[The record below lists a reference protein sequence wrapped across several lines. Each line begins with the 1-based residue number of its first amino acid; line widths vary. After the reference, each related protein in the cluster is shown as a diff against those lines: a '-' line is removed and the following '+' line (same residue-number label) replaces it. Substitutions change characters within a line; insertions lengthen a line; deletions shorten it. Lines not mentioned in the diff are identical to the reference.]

1 MKCLE
6 KRASVGFN
14 VKMLACGVS
23 QDPEPAAGEQGL
35 RLAGKG
41 GCLGAKTSTR
51 ACTDLLVLSARVL
64 AGLPHGRRER
74 G

>member
-1 MKCLE
+1 M
-6 KRASVGFN
+6 GFN

-23 QDPEPAAGEQGL
+23 QDPEPEAGEQGL

-41 GCLGAKTSTR
+41 GCLGAKTSAR
-51 ACTDLLVLSARVL
+51 ACTDLFVLSAWVL
-64 AGLPHGRRER
+64 AGLPHGWREL